1 MKASFLAVVVVAS
14 ISAPAPPQKPIPPT
28 PPTVQPPIVP
38 QTVPP
43 RLPPSPAPVPLQGS
57 IRPGTIAAQVVDSL
71 DGRPIAKAVVRLSGR
86 GMLQTRLT
94 DEKGRLLFTDVPPGD
109 FTITAA
115 KVGFFDGAYGK
126 RRPGGAGMPV
136 SMLGGSPISD
146 LQIELFRSS
155 VISGFVFDEN
165 NDPVIGAEVVALR
178 RQFDAGQWRFTAVST
193 ERTDDE
199 GSYRIFGLMAGDYIV
214 SVPSV
219 QVTAPVASFE
229 AIAQSGSVT
238 GDFSSFFSTYFTT
251 PLAAEGRAAP
261 GAALENRLVYDRD
274 GKYVMMP
281 YGATAPP
288 AAGRRELAYPTQYYP
303 GAETIAAA
311 APVSVRPGE
320 DHRGVNFG
328 LRPVATAR
336 IEGRVVGPNGHIA
349 NQQLRLLP
357 ENSEDFGAGTETAAT
372 VSAPDGSFAFLR
384 VPSGRFTIE
393 AQGVGSVPSG
403 AATLVMV
410 DEGAERPALW
420 GRTLVGVDDADV
432 DSVIVSMEPSITV
445 RGAIAFD
452 GSAMRPV
459 QGQLTPIEV
468 SLNLASGAPGPR
480 LGAHLDPSGRFTV
493 RGLRPGEY
501 LVRVSSTPAGWFVKS
516 VAAAG
521 RDVSDTPLVISPGS
535 EPVVTITFTDRSTEV
550 LGTVR
555 DARNYP
561 VAGATVIA
569 MPAGSALNAL
579 HPVRTREVRS
589 SRLGVFT
596 ISGLPPGDYFVV
608 ALDDAIADG
617 WQDLARLSELRN
629 QATRITLRDAEQRGL
644 ELRVVV
650 RK

>member
-1 MKASFLAVVVVAS
+1 
-14 ISAPAPPQKPIPPT
+14 
-28 PPTVQPPIVP
+28 
-38 QTVPP
+38 
-43 RLPPSPAPVPLQGS
+43 
-57 IRPGTIAAQVVDSL
+57 
-71 DGRPIAKAVVRLSGR
+71 
-86 GMLQTRLT
+86 
-94 DEKGRLLFTDVPPGD
+94 
-109 FTITAA
+109 
-115 KVGFFDGAYGK
+115 
-126 RRPGGAGMPV
+126 
-136 SMLGGSPISD
+136 
-146 LQIELFRSS
+146 
-155 VISGFVFDEN
+155 
-165 NDPVIGAEVVALR
+165 
-178 RQFDAGQWRFTAVST
+178 
-193 ERTDDE
+193 
-199 GSYRIFGLMAGDYIV
+199 
-214 SVPSV
+214 
-219 QVTAPVASFE
+219 
-229 AIAQSGSVT
+229 VT
-238 GDFSSFFSTYFTT
+238 GDFSSFFFTYFTT

-261 GAALENRLVYDRD
+261 GETLATSRLVYDRD

-303 GAETIAAA
+303 GAEMIGAA

-320 DHRGVNFG
+320 NHRGVNFG
-328 LRPVATAR
+328 LRPVPTAR
-336 IEGRVVGPNGHIA
+336 IEGLVVGPNGRVA

-384 VPSGRFTIE
+384 VPSGRYTIE

-403 AATLVMV
+403 PATLVLV

-420 GRTLVGVDDADV
+420 GRTRVGVDDADV

-445 RGAIAFD
+445 RGGIAFD

-459 QGQLTPIEV
+459 QGQLAPIEV
-468 SLNLASGAPGPR
+468 SLSLASGAPGPR
-480 LGAHLDPSGRFTV
+480 LGAHLDPAGRFTV

-516 VAAAG
+516 VAVAG
-521 RDVSDTPLVISPGS
+521 RDVSDAPLVISPGS

-550 LGTVR
+550 MGTVR

-561 VAGATVIA
+561 VGGATVIA

-617 WQDLARLSELRN
+617 WQDPARLAELRN
-629 QATRITLRDAEQRGL
+629 QATRIALRDAEQRGL
-644 ELRVVV
+644 ELRVTV